1 MDLREAITLLER
13 FRADVALRKR
23 LSNLEQLL
31 EGANA
36 LQCHDCNVASGVTM
50 QVLTAADALKV
61 ATAQLHEVIHAL
73 GILLCLPHLLEPNE
87 TVLALSLGAG
97 NTGKPYDLETSTR
110 IAEFTFIRWRGGSE
124 TIRQNKLFKDFFML
138 AESEVAKRRVLYVV
152 DETRPKHFLYNSRRR
167 LDSVLKDHAV
177 REEFYAAVGTQFK
190 TVREYI
196 STRRDVV
203 EIRDVGQWLPDL
215 VLSAE
220 EHMLEENI

>member
-1 MDLREAITLLER
+1 MDLREAITLLEG

-23 LSNLEQLL
+23 LSNLEELL

-36 LQCHDCNVASGVTM
+36 LQCHDRNIASGVTT
-50 QVLTAADALKV
+50 QVLAAADALKV

-138 AESEVAKRRVLYVV
+138 AESQSEKRKILYVV
-152 DETRPKHFLYNSRRR
+152 DENRPKRFLYNSRRR
-167 LDSVLKDHAV
+167 LDSVLRDHVV
-177 REEFYAAVGTQFK
+177 REQFYATAGTQFD
-190 TVREYI
+190 TVRQYV
-196 STRRDVV
+196 STRRDAV
-203 EIRDVGQWLPDL
+203 EIRDVGHWLPDL

-220 EHMLEENI
+220 EHTLGHD